1 MSAAAPASLMI
12 VILSAAK
19 DLLFTE
25 ARTCRGS
32 ARLQSCEL
40 PFVS

>member
-19 DLLFTE
+19 DLLFIE

-32 ARLQSCEL
+32 ARLSRANSRSSL
-40 PFVS
+40 